1 MTAAAPRIATRRQPA
16 LDCVGVVADSP
27 ARLRG
32 SRGLGLVCDGFR
44 RFGQIGAWCG
54 FRSVGFR
61 LRRLD
66 VSGLCLRER
75 RLRNLR
81 LHSLLCF
88 FFRLFDRGLDRIRIG
103 RPRGD
108 VERASASGDLRPTVL
123 RGGRSAGT
131 TFGWHYA
138 LLLRGMSVCRFDELL
153 ATGITTLGCRC
164 GSTGGRC
171 LGPRTGCG
179 RCVRSRRGAVGG
191 RQGAGAEI
199 EPRADRISRLSLPD
213 PVDLDHA
220 QPHAELILDELV
232 AWVVVTRTT
241 TSAVA
246 VRSSV
251 LSSVSAD

>member
-27 ARLRG
+27 APVSGGVAGALG
-32 SRGLGLVCDGFR
+32 SSATVFAGLVR
-44 RFGQIGAWCG
+44 SGARCG

-66 VSGLCLRER
+66 VSGLGLRER

-103 RPRGD
+103 RPPRGD
-108 VERASASGDLRPTVL
+108 VERASASRDLRPTVL

-171 LGPRTGCG
+171 LGPPNR
-179 RCVRSRRGAVGG
+179 VRALRQEQAWSRRW

-213 PVDLDHA
+213 PPVDLDHA

-232 AWVVVTRTT
+232 AGSW
-241 TSAVA
+241 
-246 VRSSV
+246 
-251 LSSVSAD
+251 